1 MLLYV
6 RSSFNIRTCT
16 KEELKHL
23 LQGNLTV
30 HLMWEKKTAL
40 TMKMLCQLG
49 KGLQMQQFLPLKK
62 KGDCRKLFK
71 SSGNYA
77 LTVSHKLDT
86 KNTSVKL
93 PSGSK

>member
-1 MLLYV
+1 MPV
-6 RSSFNIRTCT
+6 GKRPSNATVSSL
-16 KEELKHL
+16 E
-23 LQGNLTV
+23 
-30 HLMWEKKTAL
+30 
-40 TMKMLCQLG
+40 
-49 KGLQMQQFLPLKK
+49 K

>member
-1 MLLYV
+1 MYKRRTETFV
-6 RSSFNIRTCT
+6 AREGNSPFNV
-16 KEELKHL
+16 
-23 LQGNLTV
+23 G
-30 HLMWEKKTAL
+30 KKTAL

-86 KNTSVKL
+86 KNASVKL